1 MGAGGPPDA
10 RNNHLSLPAARRAS
24 ATRAHVRRWP
34 VRIGE
39 FVRNTLSP
47 SSTGHTAVSLFAS
60 VELVPGDPILGM
72 TEAYNADSRPG
83 KVNLGVGIYYDEQGR
98 IPLLDSVREI
108 EQALAADAKPRGYLP
123 IDGLPG
129 YNLATQKL
137 LFGAGSTALEAGRV
151 VTAQTIGGSGALRIG
166 ADFLKRALP
175 QAKIAISNPSWENHR
190 VVFGTAG
197 FDVSDYR
204 YYDPATHGLDF
215 TGMLADLGALEPGTV
230 VLLHACCHN
239 PTGVDLTA
247 AQWAQVVE
255 LVKERGLLPF
265 IDIAYQGFDQGT
277 DADATAIRLFAD
289 SGIPA
294 FVVASSYSK
303 SFSLYGERVGA
314 LSIVSADRDEA
325 KRVQSHIKRTI
336 RSNYSSPATHGGA
349 LVSGVLGSDE
359 LRARWEKE
367 LGGMRERIHTLR
379 AGLVSKLAAL
389 GAPEFGFIQQQAG
402 MFSYSGLSK
411 AQVDR
416 LREEYAIYAIGTGRI
431 CVAALNS
438 QNIDKVAEAVY
449 AVSRG

>member
-1 MGAGGPPDA
+1 M
-10 RNNHLSLPAARRAS
+10 
-24 ATRAHVRRWP
+24 
-34 VRIGE
+34 
-39 FVRNTLSP
+39 
-47 SSTGHTAVSLFAS
+47 SLFAS
-60 VELVPGDPILGM
+60 VELVPGDPILGL
-72 TEAYNADSRPG
+72 TEAYNADPRPG

-108 EQALAADAKPRGYLP
+108 EQALAAETKPRGYLP

-137 LFGAGSTALEAGRV
+137 LFGAGSAVLEAGRV
-151 VTAQTIGGSGALRIG
+151 VTSQTIGGSGALRIG

-175 QAKIAISNPSWENHR
+175 QAKIAISSPSWENHR

-197 FDVSDYR
+197 FDISDYR

-215 TGMLADLGALEPGTV
+215 AGMIADLGALEPGTV

-277 DADATAIRLFAD
+277 DADATAIRLFAE

-314 LSIVSADRDEA
+314 LSVVAADRDEA
-325 KRVQSHIKRTI
+325 KRVQSQIKRTI

-349 LVSGVLGSDE
+349 LVAGVLGSDE

>member
-1 MGAGGPPDA
+1 M
-10 RNNHLSLPAARRAS
+10 
-24 ATRAHVRRWP
+24 
-34 VRIGE
+34 
-39 FVRNTLSP
+39 
-47 SSTGHTAVSLFAS
+47 SLFAS

-72 TEAYNADSRPG
+72 TEAYNADPRPG

-108 EQALAADAKPRGYLP
+108 EQALAAEAKPRGYLP

-137 LFGAGSTALEAGRV
+137 LFGAGSAALEAGRV

-175 QAKIAISNPSWENHR
+175 QAKIAISSPSWENHR

-197 FDVSDYR
+197 FEVSDYR

-215 TGMLADLGALEPGTV
+215 AGMLADLGALEPGTV

-379 AGLVSKLAAL
+379 AGLVSRLAAL